1 MPVPA
6 PRDPGAARDILT
18 GWLGDPARLPGARI
32 TDLRT
37 PEFTGFSSE
46 ILMVDVE
53 HGGGTEALA
62 VRVAPSHYQVFPET
76 RFDEQ
81 YRLMRILDSGTD
93 IPVPPVLWYE
103 PDPGYLGAPFIVMRR
118 IDGRVPPDVPPY
130 HTDGWVTEIGPAER
144 EAMWWSGLDILARLH
159 RLDVTAL
166 PLGFLDQPR
175 WGRLGLDQR
184 LGYYEH
190 YMNWAYPGPKP
201 TATRALAWLKV
212 HRPASRTP
220 RCCSGETRG
229 SAT

>member
-46 ILMVDVE
+46 ILMADVK

-81 YRLMRILDSGTD
+81 YRLMRLRGHRH
-93 IPVPPVLWYE
+93 P
-103 PDPGYLGAPFIVMRR
+103 RC
-118 IDGRVPPDVPPY
+118 
-130 HTDGWVTEIGPAER
+130 PA
-144 EAMWWSGLDILARLH
+144 
-159 RLDVTAL
+159 AL
-166 PLGFLDQPR
+166 P
-175 WGRLGLDQR
+175 
-184 LGYYEH
+184 GYYEH
-190 YMNWAYPGPKP
+190 Y
-201 TATRALAWLKV
+201 LA
-212 HRPASRTP
+212 SSTP
-220 RCCSGETRG
+220 
-229 SAT
+229 